1 MVGTGQLVERLR
13 AKLSGDNNVN
23 RVGVTEKGNS
33 GRWTFI
39 VRVSSDVG
47 VIDYMAM
54 SDKFAEIKR
63 KAELGDVDAQLELAD
78 RLFDGDGIEQNK
90 AKAIDLYKAAAEKGN
105 SVAQF
110 ELAGIY
116 EEGEHINGRDLEQA
130 LFWYG
135 ESAKAGYAP
144 AQYALGTL
152 YEEGAVVEKDL
163 SQALH
168 WFQLASDQG
177 DADALKK
184 LGDIFSQGLGV
195 GVDETRAIDYYRKA
209 AANGNIYAKA
219 KLIQYGRK
227 AGLSRYQLDKLKED
241 ILVELGEGSKSRQIV
256 KGVYIAISLLVLVA
270 MVTVYLLYS
279 WSQ

>member
-1 MVGTGQLVERLR
+1 
-13 AKLSGDNNVN
+13 
-23 RVGVTEKGNS
+23 
-33 GRWTFI
+33 
-39 VRVSSDVG
+39 
-47 VIDYMAM
+47 M

-78 RLFDGDGIEQNK
+78 CLFDGDGIEKNED
-90 AKAIDLYKAAAEKGN
+90 KAIELYKAAAEKGN

-130 LFWYG
+130 LFWYR

-152 YEEGAVVEKDL
+152 YEDGGMVEKDL

-168 WFQLASDQG
+168 WFNLASGQG

-184 LGDIFSQGLGV
+184 LGDVFAQGLGV
-195 GVDETRAIDYYRKA
+195 EADEIKAIDYYRKA
-209 AANGNIYAKA
+209 AANENIYAKA
-219 KLIQYGRK
+219 KSIQYGRK
-227 AGLSRYQLDKLKED
+227 SGLSRYQLDKLKED
-241 ILVELGEGSKSRQIV
+241 ILIELGEGGKSRQIL

-270 MVTVYLLYS
+270 MVAGYLLYS